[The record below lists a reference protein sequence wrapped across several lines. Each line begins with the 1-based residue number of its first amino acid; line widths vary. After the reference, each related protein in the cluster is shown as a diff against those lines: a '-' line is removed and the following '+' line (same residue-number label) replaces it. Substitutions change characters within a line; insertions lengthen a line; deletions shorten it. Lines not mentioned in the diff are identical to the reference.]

1 MIAGIARHRSFLLP
15 NPKPLSADHRSYSCN
30 NHPEADRSSCFCHN
44 LHPDVEICCLCDGVL
59 PSDCAE
65 IYLSCRCCS
74 KWDFL
79 LQRHHHLVG
88 VANYCLPDKMDANL
102 ASDCVSSY
110 LLQMHYTLVGV
121 ACCLP
126 DWMDANL
133 ASDCVKSY
141 LSLPDWMDANLASDC
156 VKSYLLGNINLPV
169 DTHGTKQNSNGIE
182 PDARVPVNAVHPNKP
197 SFLSDSSVRCTHGCK
212 PPD

>member
-1 MIAGIARHRSFLLP
+1 MVSFPATRNDRPSCFCRSRHPMSAGIARHRSFLIP

-59 PSDCAE
+59 SSDCAE
-65 IYLSCRCCS
+65 IYLSCRFCS

-79 LQRHHHLVG
+79 LQRHNHLVG
-88 VANYCLPDKMDANL
+88 VANYCLPDKMDANR

-121 ACCLP
+121 ACCHPEWMDANLASDCVKSYISLP

-141 LSLPDWMDANLASDC
+141 LSLPDWMDANLASKC
-156 VKSYLLGNINLPV
+156 VKRYLSCPC
-169 DTHGTKQNSNGIE
+169 S
-182 PDARVPVNAVHPNKP
+182 
-197 SFLSDSSVRCTHGCK
+197 
-212 PPD
+212 